1 MKKGPSEST
10 RNMEQTTRRR
20 RKYDE
25 EFKQQA
31 LAMVRNGQ
39 CPRSAAQAL
48 GISENLIHWWKRAA
62 RALLQM
68 AENEIERLRQR
79 VKQVEMER
87 DILKKALSIFS
98 RQT

>member
-1 MKKGPSEST
+1 MKKRES
-10 RNMEQTTRRR
+10 NSSVQQAKPVR

-31 LAMVRNGQ
+31 LMMVRNGQ
-39 CPRSAAQAL
+39 SVRSVAEAL
-48 GISENLIHWWKRAA
+48 GISETLLHQWKRAA
-62 RALLQM
+62 RANQST
-68 AENEIERLRQR
+68 AELEVEQLRQR
-79 VKQVEMER
+79 LKQVEMER